1 MNDHP
6 PNWKRTV
13 REHLAVLRL
22 PPEREIEIVEELALH
37 FESAYEEALA
47 DGLTEAHARER
58 VLRSYDWG
66 LLECELIRNE
76 RPLPVSIE
84 GRGDRRGERRAERR
98 QRIRME
104 SFIQDLRYGVRMLSK
119 NPGFTFISVITLA
132 LGIGANTAIFSLM
145 DAILL
150 RSLSVSDPG
159 SLVQFKWASGD
170 SFGGFSSDGMS
181 NLDELPGLRVATYF
195 APATYELMRTHNQTL
210 TDLFAYAP
218 IDQLN
223 VNAGGQAEIAS
234 GQAVTGNYHQTLGVS
249 PFLGRTMTSDD
260 DRADAPAVVILSYQ
274 YWKRRFGSDASV
286 VGHQINVN
294 NKPHIVIGVTPPA
307 FMGTQGNGQ
316 SPDLTIVLDRAQLR
330 EPAFWWL
337 RVMGRLKLGVTPQQ
351 TQAELAGLFL
361 QSALAQRRQPIPVD
375 QTDVPRLIVAPG
387 QRGETDWAR
396 DRNKPLYLLMTV
408 VVLVLLIACA
418 SVANLLLAR
427 AVGRQKEVAV
437 RLALG
442 ARRFRLIRQ
451 FLTESILLGLLGG
464 VVGVMLAQWGRNLL
478 LTLSFPGRDMSA
490 LEAPLD
496 WRVFTFTLGLS
507 LLTGIVFGIAPAW
520 QATRPDLTPALKD
533 TGRGSSATTRSRLSR
548 VLVITQVALS
558 LLLLAGAGLF
568 VRTLRNLQHVNIGFE
583 AKNLLLF
590 RIDPSLSDYLDEQ
603 IPPLYQRLF
612 ERLEAVPGVRAVT
625 FSRHPLLSGSSRR
638 SSFFIAGR
646 NTSPA
651 QPPFCYVHITR
662 ANFLATMNT
671 PVLQGRGLTELD
683 NAHSAKVA
691 VVNQTFARAFFPD
704 QNPVGQ
710 RFGYTPNEPGQ
721 IEIVGVAQD
730 ARYKNLRDEIP
741 PTIYTS
747 WLQERQIGQMNFEVR
762 TLGDPVS
769 LVPSI
774 RQAVREVDSNLPLFD
789 VISQVEQM
797 SYSLAAERLFAA
809 LLSFLGAM
817 ALLIAALGIYGLLAN
832 SVAQR
837 THELGIRMA
846 LGAQARDVIQLVMG
860 QGLRLTLPGMM
871 LGLLGA
877 YATTRLVKGFL
888 YGVAPDDW
896 ITFAFIAALL
906 FVVALV
912 ASWLPARRA
921 TRLDPLTALHHE

>member
-1 MNDHP
+1 MNDHV
-6 PNWKRTV
+6 PNWKRIV

-22 PPEREIEIVEELALH
+22 PPDREIEIVEELALH
-37 FESAYEEALA
+37 FESAYEEALNA
-47 DGLTEAHARER
+47 GLSQAQAEER
-58 VLRSYDWG
+58 VVQSYDWR
-66 LLECELIRNE
+66 LLECELTRDE
-76 RPLPVSIE
+76 HPLPVSIE
-84 GRGDRRGERRAERR
+84 RRG
-98 QRIRME
+98 RIRMD
-104 SFIQDLRYGVRMLSK
+104 SFIQDLRYGVRMLAK
-119 NPGFTFISVITLA
+119 NPGFTLIAVITLA
-132 LGIGANTAIFSLM
+132 LGIGANTAIFSLV
-145 DAILL
+145 DAILI
-150 RSLSVSDPG
+150 RSLPVRDPG

-170 SFGGFSSDGMS
+170 SFRGFSSDGPS
-181 NLDELPGLRVATYF
+181 NRDEVPGLRAATYF
-195 APATYELMRTHNQTL
+195 APATYELLRTHNQTF
-210 TDLFAYAP
+210 TDLLAYAP

-223 VNAGGQAEIAS
+223 VNVGGQAEIAS
-234 GQAVTGNYHQTLGVS
+234 GQAVSGNYHQTLGVS

-274 YWKRRFGSDASV
+274 YWKRRFGGDASV

-294 NKPHIVIGVTPPA
+294 NKPRTIIGVTPPA
-307 FMGTQGNGQ
+307 FMGTLGNGQ
-316 SPDLTIVLDRAQLR
+316 SPDLTIALDGAQLR

-337 RVMGRLKLGVTPQQ
+337 RVMGRLKPGVTRQQ
-351 TQAELAGLFL
+351 AQAELAGLFL
-361 QSALAQRRQPIPVD
+361 QSALAQRRQPIPVEQAD
-375 QTDVPRLIVAPG
+375 TPRLIVAPG

-396 DRNKPLYLLMTV
+396 ERNKPLYLLMTV

-464 VVGVMLAQWGRNLL
+464 AMGVMLAQWGRRLL

-496 WRVFTFTLGLS
+496 WRLLTFTLGLS
-507 LLTGIVFGIAPAW
+507 LLTGIVFGVAPAW

-548 VLVITQVALS
+548 VLVVTQVALS

-583 AKNLLLF
+583 VKNLLLF
-590 RIDPSLSDYLDEQ
+590 RVDPSLSAYRGEQ
-603 IPPLYQRLF
+603 IPALYQRLF
-612 ERLEAVPGVRAVT
+612 ERLEAVPGVQAVT

-646 NTSPA
+646 NTSTA
-651 QPPFCYVHITR
+651 QPPIAYEHITR
-662 ANFLATMNT
+662 ANFLAAMNT
-671 PVLQGRGLTELD
+671 PVLQGRSLTELD
-683 NAHSAKVA
+683 NAQSPKVA
-691 VVNQTFARAFFPD
+691 VVNQTFARTFFPD

-710 RFGYTPNEPGQ
+710 RFGHAPSEAGQ

-730 ARYKNLRDEIP
+730 AKYRNLRDEIP

-747 WLQERQIGQMNFEVR
+747 WLQERQIGQMNFEIR

-769 LVPSI
+769 FIPSI

-789 VISQVEQM
+789 VIPQIDQM
-797 SYSLAAERLFAA
+797 SYSLAVERLFAA

-817 ALLIAALGIYGLLAN
+817 ALLIAALGLYGVLAN

-846 LGAQARDVIQLVMG
+846 LGAQTRDVIHLVIG
-860 QGLRLTLPGMM
+860 QGLRLILPGMV

-877 YATTRLVKGFL
+877 HATTRLVKSFL
-888 YGVAPDDW
+888 YRVAPDDW
-896 ITFAFIAALL
+896 TTFTFIAALL
-906 FVVALV
+906 LVVALV

-921 TRLDPLTALHHE
+921 TRVDPLTALRHE